1 MTRPGAYALE
11 ERQAIV
17 RAILA
22 TPSWQEDA
30 HGCYLEMSRAV
41 GSCKAG
47 EEWLAVE
54 RWLKGHGNGEA

>member
-1 MTRPGAYALE
+1 M
-11 ERQAIV
+11 

-22 TPSWQEDA
+22 TPSWQRDA
-30 HGCYLEMSRAV
+30 HDCYLKLSSAV
-41 GSCKAG
+41 ICKAG